1 MLLAAGSI
9 AAGRG
14 GHGIRHDV
22 QWHHVDTAA
31 PARGPREE
39 HTMTVTADEARAESR
54 DGRGFTFRAAST
66 DGVAPGDMV
75 VITAAE
81 GVRLLGQV
89 SDVIEPVGEDPLTGF
104 GVVIGSLDEAGVVQR
119 AHRPPFRGAALD
131 LALPEQLGG
140 LHGAAAGTMTIG
152 TWRTGDVG
160 AEASLR
166 AGGFNRHTF
175 LCGQSGSGKTYALGV
190 LLERLLLQTD
200 LRMAV
205 FDPNADFVHLGSTLP
220 GVAEADARRI
230 AERNVRVLRSDS
242 TRTEGDE
249 PLRMRFRTMTRQA
262 QAATLQLDPIH
273 DQEEYNAFISFLAQ
287 IGNQDLGAML
297 LGLRS
302 GTSGQQAL
310 ARRMENLGLLDW
322 EVWARDLPS
331 AADAVTG
338 GHGVTVM
345 DLGGFGDP
353 AEPIAVCLEVVDELW
368 AQRDRRVPTLLVI
381 DEAHNLCGTEPAS
394 QVAQKLLDRLI
405 QIAAEGR
412 KYGLWL
418 LLSSQRPSKIHPQIL
433 SQCDNLMLMRMNSP
447 DDIAELGRAF
457 GFAPKAMLRASNGFV
472 QGEALLAGGFAP
484 VPMLVQVRERLTRQG
499 GSDVAVPL
507 AHT

>member
-1 MLLAAGSI
+1 
-9 AAGRG
+9 
-14 GHGIRHDV
+14 
-22 QWHHVDTAA
+22 
-31 PARGPREE
+31 
-39 HTMTVTADEARAESR
+39 MTVTANEATAESR
-54 DGRGFTFRAAST
+54 DGRGFTFRAGAD

-75 VITAAE
+75 VITATE

-89 SDVIEPVGEDPLTGF
+89 VDVIEPVDSDPLTGF
-104 GVVIGSLDEAGVVQR
+104 GVVIGALDEEGAVQR
-119 AHRPPFRGAALD
+119 GARPPFRGATLE
-131 LALPEQLGG
+131 LARPAELGG
-140 LHGAAAGTMTIG
+140 LHGAAAGTMAIG

-160 AEASLR
+160 AQASLR

-220 GVAEADARRI
+220 GVAEAEAARI
-230 AERNVRVLRSDS
+230 ADRGVRVLRSDS
-242 TRTEGDE
+242 TRGEGDE

-273 DQEEYNAFISFLAQ
+273 DQDEYNAFISFLAQ
-287 IGNQDLGAML
+287 IGGGSDLGAML
-297 LGLRS
+297 AGLRS
-302 GTSGQQAL
+302 GTPGQQSL
-310 ARRMENLGLLDW
+310 ARRMENLGLMEW
-322 EVWARDLPS
+322 QVWAGDLPS
-331 AADAVTG
+331 AADVVTG
-338 GHGVTVM
+338 GNGVTVM

-353 AEPIAVCLEVVDELW
+353 SEAIAVCLEVVDELW
-368 AQRDRRVPTLLVI
+368 AQRDRRIPTLLVI

-394 QVAQKLLDRLI
+394 PVAQKLLDRLI

-418 LLSSQRPSKIHPQIL
+418 LLSSQRPSKIHPQVL

-447 DDIAELGRAF
+447 DDIAELGRTF

-484 VPMLVQVRERLTRQG
+484 VPMLVQVRERLTPQG

-507 AHT
+507 ARP

>member
-1 MLLAAGSI
+1 
-9 AAGRG
+9 
-14 GHGIRHDV
+14 
-22 QWHHVDTAA
+22 
-31 PARGPREE
+31 
-39 HTMTVTADEARAESR
+39 
-54 DGRGFTFRAAST
+54 
-66 DGVAPGDMV
+66 MV
-75 VITAAE
+75 VITTAE
-81 GVRLLGQV
+81 GTRLLGQV
-89 SDVIEPVGEDPLTGF
+89 VDVAEPVGDEALTGF
-104 GVVIGSLDEAGVVQR
+104 GVVIGGLDGESGVHR
-119 AHRPPFRGAALD
+119 DTRPPFRGAALGQ
-131 LALPEQLGG
+131 ARPEELGG
-140 LHGAAAGTMTIG
+140 LDGAPAGTMTIG

-160 AEASLR
+160 ADANLR

-220 GVAEADARRI
+220 GVPEADAARI

-242 TRTEGDE
+242 TRREGDE

-262 QAATLQLDPIH
+262 QAATLQLDPIR
-273 DQEEYNAFISFLAQ
+273 DQDEYNAFISFLAQ
-287 IGNQDLGAML
+287 LGGSDLGPML

-302 GTSGQQAL
+302 GTPGQQSL
-310 ARRMENLGLLDW
+310 ARRMENLGLLEW

-331 AADAVTG
+331 AADAVTTG
-338 GHGVTVM
+338 TGVTVM

-353 AEPIAVCLEVVDELW
+353 AEPVAVCLEVVDELW

-447 DDIAELGRAF
+447 DDIAELGRSF

-507 AHT
+507 IQA

>member
-1 MLLAAGSI
+1 M
-9 AAGRG
+9 
-14 GHGIRHDV
+14 
-22 QWHHVDTAA
+22 TA
-31 PARGPREE
+31 
-39 HTMTVTADEARAESR
+39 TASTARAESR
-54 DGRGFTFRAAST
+54 DGRGFTFRAGA
-66 DGVAPGDMV
+66 DHGVAPGDMV
-75 VITAAE
+75 VISTPD
-81 GVRLLGQV
+81 GLRLLGQV
-89 SDVIEPVGEDPLTGF
+89 VDVVEPVGDEELTGS
-104 GVVIGSLDEAGVVQR
+104 GVVIGSFDGEAVER
-119 AHRPPFRGAALD
+119 RERPPFRGAALE
-131 LALPEQLGG
+131 LARPHELGG
-140 LHGAAAGTMTIG
+140 LDGAPAGTMTIG
-152 TWRTGDVG
+152 VWRTGDVG
-160 AEASLR
+160 APANLR

-220 GVAEADARRI
+220 GVPEAEAARI
-230 AERNVRVLRSDS
+230 AERGVRVLRSDS
-242 TRTEGDE
+242 TRAEGDE

-262 QAATLQLDPIH
+262 QAATLQLDPIR
-273 DQEEYNAFISFLAQ
+273 DQGEYNAFISFLAQ
-287 IGNQDLGAML
+287 IGGQDIGAML

-302 GTSGQQAL
+302 GTPGQQAL
-310 ARRMENLGLLDW
+310 ARRMENLGLLEW
-322 EVWARDLPS
+322 EVWARELPS
-331 AADAVTG
+331 AADVVTG
-338 GHGVTVM
+338 GNGVTVM

-353 AEPIAVCLEVVDELW
+353 LEPIAVCLEVVDELW

-381 DEAHNLCGTEPAS
+381 DEAHNLAGTEPTS
-394 QVAQKLLDRLI
+394 QLAQRLLDRLI

-418 LLSSQRPSKIHPQIL
+418 LLSSQRPSKIHPQVL

-484 VPMLVQVRERLTRQG
+484 VPMLVQMRERLTRQG

-507 AHT
+507 VEG

>member
-1 MLLAAGSI
+1 M
-9 AAGRG
+9 
-14 GHGIRHDV
+14 
-22 QWHHVDTAA
+22 TASQA
-31 PARGPREE
+31 
-39 HTMTVTADEARAESR
+39 TAESR
-54 DGRGFTFRAAST
+54 DGRGFTFRADAT
-66 DGVAPGDMV
+66 DAVAPGDMV

-81 GVRLLGQV
+81 GVRLLSQV
-89 SDVIEPVGEDPLTGF
+89 VDVVEPTGDEALTGF
-104 GVVIGSLDEAGVVQR
+104 GVVIGALDEAGAVQR
-119 AHRPPFRGAALD
+119 GDRPPFRKAPMD
-131 LALPEQLGG
+131 LARPTELGG
-140 LHGAAAGTMTIG
+140 LHGAAAGTLTIG

-205 FDPNADFVHLGSTLP
+205 FDPNADFVHLGSTVP
-220 GVAEADARRI
+220 GVAETDARRI
-230 AERNVRVLRSDS
+230 ADRGVRVLRSNS

-262 QAATLQLDPIH
+262 QAATLQLDPVR
-273 DQEEYNAFISFLAQ
+273 DQDEYNAFISFLTQ
-287 IGNQDLGAML
+287 IGPHTEMGEML
-297 LGLRS
+297 AALRS
-302 GTSGQQAL
+302 GTPGQLSL
-310 ARRMENLGLLDW
+310 AQRMENLGMLDW
-322 EVWARDLPS
+322 QVWARDLPS
-331 AADAVTG
+331 AADIVTG
-338 GHGVTVM
+338 GNGVTVM

-353 AEPIAVCLEVVDELW
+353 AEPVAICLEVVDELW
-368 AQRDRRVPTLLVI
+368 SQRDRRVPTLLVI

-394 QVAQKLLDRLI
+394 PVAQRLLDRLI
-405 QIAAEGR
+405 QVAAEGR

-447 DDIAELGRAF
+447 DDVAELGQAF
-457 GFAPKAMLRASNGFV
+457 GFAPKAMLRASNAFV

-484 VPMLVQVRERLTRQG
+484 VPMLVQMRERLTRQG

-507 AHT
+507 VDA

>member
-1 MLLAAGSI
+1 M
-9 AAGRG
+9 
-14 GHGIRHDV
+14 
-22 QWHHVDTAA
+22 TASQA
-31 PARGPREE
+31 
-39 HTMTVTADEARAESR
+39 TAESR
-54 DGRGFTFRAAST
+54 DGRGFTFHADAT

-75 VITAAE
+75 VITATESVA
-81 GVRLLGQV
+81 VLGQV
-89 SDVIEPVGEDPLTGF
+89 VDVVEPIGDDALTGF
-104 GVVIGSLDEAGVVQR
+104 GVVIGTLGEAGAVQR
-119 AHRPPFRGAALD
+119 GDRPPFRGAAMG
-131 LALPEQLGG
+131 LAGPTELGG
-140 LHGAAAGTMTIG
+140 LHGTAAGTLTIG

-230 AERNVRVLRSDS
+230 ADRGVRVLRSNS

-262 QAATLQLDPIH
+262 QAATLQLDPVR
-273 DQEEYNAFISFLAQ
+273 DQDEYNAFISFLTQ
-287 IGNQDLGAML
+287 IGPHTEMGAML
-297 LGLRS
+297 ALLRS
-302 GTSGQQAL
+302 GTPGQLSL
-310 ARRMENLGLLDW
+310 AQRMENLGMLDW
-322 EVWARDLPS
+322 QVWARDLPS
-331 AADAVTG
+331 AADVVTG
-338 GHGVTVM
+338 GNGVTVM

-353 AEPIAVCLEVVDELW
+353 AEPVAICLEVVDELW
-368 AQRDRRVPTLLVI
+368 SQRDRRVPTLLVI

-394 QVAQKLLDRLI
+394 PVAQRLLDRLI
-405 QIAAEGR
+405 QVAAEGR

-447 DDIAELGRAF
+447 DDVAELGQAF
-457 GFAPKAMLRASNGFV
+457 GFAPKSMLRASNAFV

-484 VPMLVQVRERLTRQG
+484 VPMLVQMRERLTRQG

-507 AHT
+507 VEA

>member
-1 MLLAAGSI
+1 
-9 AAGRG
+9 
-14 GHGIRHDV
+14 
-22 QWHHVDTAA
+22 
-31 PARGPREE
+31 
-39 HTMTVTADEARAESR
+39 MTVSQATAESR
-54 DGRGFTFRAAST
+54 DGRGFTFHAEAT
-66 DGVAPGDMV
+66 DAVAPGDMV

-81 GVRLLGQV
+81 GVRLLSQV
-89 SDVIEPVGEDPLTGF
+89 VDVVAPTGDAALTGF
-104 GVVIGSLDEAGVVQR
+104 GGVIGALDEAGAVQR
-119 AHRPPFRGAALD
+119 GDRPPFRKAPMD
-131 LALPEQLGG
+131 LARPTELGG
-140 LHGAAAGTMTIG
+140 LHGAAAGTLTIG

-205 FDPNADFVHLGSTLP
+205 FDPNADFVHLGSTVP
-220 GVAEADARRI
+220 GVAEADAQRI
-230 AERNVRVLRSDS
+230 ADRGVRVLRSDS

-262 QAATLQLDPIH
+262 QAATLQLDPVR
-273 DQEEYNAFISFLAQ
+273 DQDEYNAFISFLTQ
-287 IGNQDLGAML
+287 IGPHTEMGEML
-297 LGLRS
+297 AALRS
-302 GTSGQQAL
+302 GTPGQRSL
-310 ARRMENLGLLDW
+310 AQRMENLGMLDW
-322 EVWARDLPS
+322 QVWARDLPS
-331 AADAVTG
+331 AADVVTG
-338 GHGVTVM
+338 GNGVTVM

-353 AEPIAVCLEVVDELW
+353 AEPVAICLEVVDELW
-368 AQRDRRVPTLLVI
+368 SQRDRRVPTLLVI

-394 QVAQKLLDRLI
+394 PVAQRLLDRLI
-405 QIAAEGR
+405 QVAAEGR

-447 DDIAELGRAF
+447 DDVAELGQAF

-484 VPMLVQVRERLTRQG
+484 VPMLVQMRERLTRQG

-507 AHT
+507 LDA

>member
-1 MLLAAGSI
+1 LVLA
-9 AAGRG
+9 R
-14 GHGIRHDV
+14 
-22 QWHHVDTAA
+22 
-31 PARGPREE
+31 PEE
-39 HTMTVTADEARAESR
+39 
-54 DGRGFTFRAAST
+54 
-66 DGVAPGDMV
+66 
-75 VITAAE
+75 
-81 GVRLLGQV
+81 
-89 SDVIEPVGEDPLTGF
+89 
-104 GVVIGSLDEAGVVQR
+104 
-119 AHRPPFRGAALD
+119 
-131 LALPEQLGG
+131 LGG
-140 LHGAAAGTMTIG
+140 LDGAAAGTMTIG
-152 TWRTGDVG
+152 VWRTGDVG
-160 AEASLR
+160 APANLR

-205 FDPNADFVHLGSTLP
+205 FDPNADFVYLGKTLP
-220 GVAEADARRI
+220 GVPEADAERI
-230 AERNVRVLRSDS
+230 AERNVKVLRSDS
-242 TRTEGDE
+242 TRGEGDE

-273 DQEEYNAFISFLAQ
+273 DRDEYNAFVSFLAQ
-287 IGNQDLGAML
+287 LSGSDMGPVL

-302 GTSGQQAL
+302 GNPGQQAL

-322 EVWARDLPS
+322 EVWARDMPS
-331 AADAVTG
+331 AADFVTG
-338 GHGVTVM
+338 GDGVTVM

-353 AEPIAVCLEVVDELW
+353 SEPIAVCLEVVDELW

-381 DEAHNLCGTEPAS
+381 DEAHNLCGVEPTS

-418 LLSSQRPSKIHPQIL
+418 LLSSQRPSKIHPQVL

-447 DDIAELGRAF
+447 DDVAELGRTF
-457 GFAPKAMLRASNGFV
+457 GFAPRSMLRASNGFV

-484 VPMLVQVRERLTRQG
+484 VPMLVQMRERLTRQG
-499 GSDVAVPL
+499 GTDVAVPL
-507 AHT
+507 LDA

>member
-1 MLLAAGSI
+1 
-9 AAGRG
+9 
-14 GHGIRHDV
+14 
-22 QWHHVDTAA
+22 
-31 PARGPREE
+31 
-39 HTMTVTADEARAESR
+39 
-54 DGRGFTFRAAST
+54 
-66 DGVAPGDMV
+66 
-75 VITAAE
+75 
-81 GVRLLGQV
+81 
-89 SDVIEPVGEDPLTGF
+89 
-104 GVVIGSLDEAGVVQR
+104 
-119 AHRPPFRGAALD
+119 
-131 LALPEQLGG
+131 
-140 LHGAAAGTMTIG
+140 MTIG
-152 TWRTGDVG
+152 VWRTGDVG
-160 AEASLR
+160 APANLR

-220 GVAEADARRI
+220 GVPQAEAARI
-230 AERNVRVLRSDS
+230 AERGVRVLRSDS

-262 QAATLQLDPIH
+262 QAATLQLDPIR
-273 DQEEYNAFISFLAQ
+273 DQGEYNAFISFLAQ
-287 IGNQDLGAML
+287 IGGQDLGVML

-302 GTSGQQAL
+302 GTPGQQAL
-310 ARRMENLGLLDW
+310 ARRMENLGLLEW

-331 AADAVTG
+331 AADVVTG
-338 GHGVTVM
+338 GNGVTVM

-353 AEPIAVCLEVVDELW
+353 LEPIAVCLEVVDELW

-381 DEAHNLCGTEPAS
+381 DEAHNLAGTEPTS
-394 QVAQKLLDRLI
+394 QLAQRLLDRLI

-418 LLSSQRPSKIHPQIL
+418 LLSSQRPSKIHPQVL

-484 VPMLVQVRERLTRQG
+484 VPMLVQMRERLTRQG

-507 AHT
+507 VEG

>member
-1 MLLAAGSI
+1 MVA
-9 AAGRG
+9 
-14 GHGIRHDV
+14 
-22 QWHHVDTAA
+22 TAS
-31 PARGPREE
+31 
-39 HTMTVTADEARAESR
+39 EASAESR
-54 DGRGFTFRAAST
+54 DGRTFTFRLGGD
-66 DGVAPGDMV
+66 DGLAPGDMV
-75 VITAAE
+75 IVTTTE
-81 GVRLLGQV
+81 GGRLLGQV
-89 SDVIEPVGEDPLTGF
+89 VDVAESVGDQPLRGQ
-104 GVVIGSLDEAGVVQR
+104 GVVIGSLDVEHAVQR
-119 AHRPPFRGAALD
+119 GHRPPFRGAT
-131 LALPEQLGG
+131 LAHARPHELGG
-140 LHGAAAGTMTIG
+140 LDGAPEGTMTIG

-160 AEASLR
+160 APANLR

-190 LLERLLLQTD
+190 LLERLLLQTE
-200 LRMAV
+200 LRVAV
-205 FDPNADFVHLGSTLP
+205 FDPNADFVHLGATLP
-220 GVAEADARRI
+220 GVAEEDAQRI
-230 AERNVRVLRSDS
+230 ADRGVRVLRSDS
-242 TRTEGDE
+242 TRTDDAE

-262 QAATLQLDPIH
+262 QAATLQLDPVR

-287 IGNQDLGAML
+287 ISPTTEMGAML
-297 LGLRS
+297 AALRS
-302 GTSGQQAL
+302 GTPGQQSL
-310 ARRMENLGLLDW
+310 ARRMENLGMLEW

-338 GHGVTVM
+338 GNGVTVM

-353 AEPIAVCLEVVDELW
+353 AEPVAVCLEVVDELW

-394 QVAQKLLDRLI
+394 PVAQRLLDRLI

-457 GFAPKAMLRASNGFV
+457 GFAPASMLQASNGFV

-484 VPMLVQVRERLTRQG
+484 VPMLVQMRERLTRQG

-507 AHT
+507 LAQP

>member
-1 MLLAAGSI
+1 M
-9 AAGRG
+9 
-14 GHGIRHDV
+14 
-22 QWHHVDTAA
+22 TAN
-31 PARGPREE
+31 
-39 HTMTVTADEARAESR
+39 EARAESR
-54 DGRGFTFRAAST
+54 DGRGFTFRAGPD

-75 VITAAE
+75 VITAGE
-81 GVRLLGQV
+81 GVRVLGQV
-89 SDVIEPVGEDPLTGF
+89 VDLVEPVGDEPLTGS
-104 GVVIGSLDEAGVVQR
+104 GVVIGSLDAAGALQR
-119 AHRPPFRGAALD
+119 STRPSFRHAALE
-131 LALPEQLGG
+131 LAVAAELGG
-140 LHGAAAGTMTIG
+140 LHGASAGTMVIG
-152 TWRTGDVG
+152 SWRTGDVG
-160 AEASLR
+160 ADASLR

-242 TRTEGDE
+242 TRTENDE

-273 DQEEYNAFISFLAQ
+273 DQDEYNAFISFLAQ
-287 IGNQDLGAML
+287 IGNQEVGAML

-302 GTSGQQAL
+302 GTPGQQSL
-310 ARRMENLGLLDW
+310 ARRMENLGLLEW

-338 GHGVTVM
+338 GTGVTVM

-353 AEPIAVCLEVVDELW
+353 SEPIAICLEVVDELW

-394 QVAQKLLDRLI
+394 QVAERLLDRLI

-447 DDIAELGRAF
+447 DDIEELGRTF

-499 GSDVAVPL
+499 GSDVAVPIL
-507 AHT
+507 DT

>member
-1 MLLAAGSI
+1 
-9 AAGRG
+9 
-14 GHGIRHDV
+14 V
-22 QWHHVDTAA
+22 
-31 PARGPREE
+31 
-39 HTMTVTADEARAESR
+39 
-54 DGRGFTFRAAST
+54 
-66 DGVAPGDMV
+66 
-75 VITAAE
+75 
-81 GVRLLGQV
+81 
-89 SDVIEPVGEDPLTGF
+89 
-104 GVVIGSLDEAGVVQR
+104 GVVIGSLGERGSVQR
-119 AHRPPFRGAALD
+119 GTRPPFRGAALT
-131 LALPEQLGG
+131 LAVPGELDG
-140 LHGAAAGTMTIG
+140 LHGAPAGTMTIG

-220 GVAEADARRI
+220 GVAEEDARRI
-230 AERNVRVLRSDS
+230 AEREVKVLRGDS
-242 TRTEGDE
+242 TRTEGAE

-262 QAATLQLDPIH
+262 QAATLQLDPVH
-273 DQEEYNAFISFLAQ
+273 DQDEYNAFISFLTQ
-287 IGNQDLGAML
+287 IGPTTEMGAML
-297 LGLRS
+297 AALRS
-302 GTSGQQAL
+302 GTPGQQSL
-310 ARRMENLGLLDW
+310 ARRMENLGMLEW
-322 EVWARDLPS
+322 QVWARDLPS
-331 AADAVTG
+331 AADVVTG
-338 GHGVTVM
+338 GNGVTVM

-353 AEPIAVCLEVVDELW
+353 AEPVAVCLEVVDELW

-394 QVAQKLLDRLI
+394 PVARRLLERLI

-447 DDIAELGRAF
+447 DDIEELGRAF

-507 AHT
+507 LDA

>member
-1 MLLAAGSI
+1 
-9 AAGRG
+9 
-14 GHGIRHDV
+14 
-22 QWHHVDTAA
+22 
-31 PARGPREE
+31 
-39 HTMTVTADEARAESR
+39 MTVTADRARAESR
-54 DGRGFTFRAAST
+54 DGRTFTFRVGPD
-66 DGVAPGDMV
+66 DGVSPGDMV
-75 VITAAE
+75 VVTSSE

-89 SDVIEPVGEDPLTGF
+89 VDVVEPAGDGALTGF
-104 GVVIGSLDEAGVVQR
+104 GVVIGALDETGGLQR
-119 AHRPPFRGAALD
+119 GHRPAFRGAGMD
-131 LALPEQLGG
+131 LAGPSELGG
-140 LHGAAAGTMTIG
+140 LHGTSAGTMTIG

-190 LLERLLLQTD
+190 VLERLLLQTD
-200 LRMAV
+200 LRMAI

-220 GVAEADARRI
+220 GVEESDARRI
-230 AERNVRVLRSDS
+230 AERGVRVLRSDS

-262 QAATLQLDPIH
+262 QAATLQLDPVR
-273 DQEEYNAFISFLAQ
+273 DQDEYNAFISFLTQ
-287 IGNQDLGAML
+287 ISQTTEMGAML
-297 LGLRS
+297 AALRS
-302 GTSGQQAL
+302 GTPGQQSL
-310 ARRMENLGLLDW
+310 ARRMENLGMLEW
-322 EVWARDLPS
+322 QVWARDLPS
-331 AADAVTG
+331 AADVVTTG
-338 GHGVTVM
+338 NGVTVM

-353 AEPIAVCLEVVDELW
+353 AEPVAICLEVVDELW

-394 QVAQKLLDRLI
+394 PVAQRLLDRLI
-405 QIAAEGR
+405 QVAAEGR

-447 DDIAELGRAF
+447 DDIAELGQAF
-457 GFAPKAMLRASNGFV
+457 GFAPKSMLRASNGFV

-507 AHT
+507 ADA

>member
-1 MLLAAGSI
+1 M
-9 AAGRG
+9 
-14 GHGIRHDV
+14 
-22 QWHHVDTAA
+22 TAN
-31 PARGPREE
+31 
-39 HTMTVTADEARAESR
+39 EARAESR
-54 DGRGFTFRAAST
+54 DGRGFTFRAGPD

-75 VITAAE
+75 VITAGE
-81 GVRLLGQV
+81 GVRVLGQV
-89 SDVIEPVGEDPLTGF
+89 VDLVEPVGDEPLTGS
-104 GVVIGSLDEAGVVQR
+104 GVVIGSLDAAGALQR
-119 AHRPPFRGAALD
+119 STRPSFRHAALE
-131 LALPEQLGG
+131 LAVAAELGG
-140 LHGAAAGTMTIG
+140 LHGASAGTMVIG
-152 TWRTGDVG
+152 SWRTGDVG
-160 AEASLR
+160 ADASLR

-230 AERNVRVLRSDS
+230 GERNVRVLRSDS
-242 TRTEGDE
+242 TRTENDE

-273 DQEEYNAFISFLAQ
+273 DQDEYNAFISFLAQ
-287 IGNQDLGAML
+287 IGNQEVGAML

-302 GTSGQQAL
+302 GTPGQQSL
-310 ARRMENLGLLDW
+310 ARRMENLGLLEW

-338 GHGVTVM
+338 GTGVTVM

-353 AEPIAVCLEVVDELW
+353 SEPIAVCLEVVDELW

-394 QVAQKLLDRLI
+394 QVAERLLDRLI

-447 DDIAELGRAF
+447 DDIEELGRTF

-499 GSDVAVPL
+499 GSDVAVPIL
-507 AHT
+507 DT